1 MTSEA
6 ACPAVN
12 GLVRVFFAEAGAVVL
27 PLDEP
32 AVCAAFPGL
41 LLRGVALAGGRRF
54 LVVVVERPGLPAVVA
69 HLGPDE
75 GMVARRG
82 LLLVAGLRAHG
93 DLGLVD
99 GAAVLSWL
107 ADCWVAMTEEIS
119 VVGGELEQGPAGRPR
134 EPA

>member
-1 MTSEA
+1 MTSETVR
-6 ACPAVN
+6 PAGT
-12 GLVRVFFAEAGAVVL
+12 GLVRAFFAEPAAVVL

-82 LLLVAGLRAHG
+82 LLLVAGLLAHG
-93 DLGLVD
+93 DLAGDLGD

-107 ADCWVAMTEEIS
+107 ADCWVAVTEEIS
-119 VVGGELEQGPAGRPR
+119 VEPGRVV
-134 EPA
+134 